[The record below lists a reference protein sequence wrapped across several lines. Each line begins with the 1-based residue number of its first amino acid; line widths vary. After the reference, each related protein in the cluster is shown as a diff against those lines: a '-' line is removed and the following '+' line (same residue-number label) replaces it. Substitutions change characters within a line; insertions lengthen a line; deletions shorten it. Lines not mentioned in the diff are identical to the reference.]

1 MSLRRL
7 LHLHATGVAIWNLA
21 WQLLG
26 DRNGW
31 LALLNA
37 WSFWILSSGTLA
49 GILAWLPRRPG
60 LAAAIGGLGAAH
72 LIRHTPWMTAPL
84 RRHPPRPRG
93 PLAATPGSATQPP
106 SENGAPLSLF
116 SMNLLHRPRPLTPL
130 LHLLAE
136 RRPTL
141 ALFQEAIP
149 SLAGQL
155 DRELAPLYPY
165 RTWIPD
171 RARNMGLGIMARVPF
186 AVTGLWRHPDFE
198 AHALRVT
205 VPMEA
210 LGLENPGELDVY
222 SVHFVSPINDV
233 RIHGFTRLLRI
244 REAQIRQILDEVHR
258 RGRPALLAGDWN
270 TTESTRA
277 YRMATQTLQDAWLQA
292 GRGPGWTWPCSAI
305 PLADLAIP
313 PLLRLDYLFL
323 TGRHQGPALH
333 VQAMEVIRGP
343 FGSDHA
349 ALWAELRVE
358 WPAAPD
364 IVPPGQ
370 RGTRPRPAR

>member
-72 LIRHTPWMTAPL
+72 LFRHTPWMAATLRRQAPL
-84 RRHPPRPRG
+84 AVTRG
-93 PLAATPGSATQPP
+93 AATGPSAAD
-106 SENGAPLSLF
+106 GAPLSLF

-136 RRPTL
+136 RRPTF

-149 SLAGQL
+149 ALAGQL

-165 RTWIPD
+165 RAWVPD
-171 RARNMGLGIMARVPF
+171 LARNMGLGVMARVPF

-205 VPMEA
+205 VPVEA
-210 LGLENPGELDVY
+210 LGLTNRGELDVY

-233 RIHGFTRLLRI
+233 RIHGFTRLLQI

-277 YRMATQTLQDAWLQA
+277 YRMATQVLQDGWLQA
-292 GRGPGWTWPCSAI
+292 GHGPGWTWPCSAS
-305 PLADLAIP
+305 PFADLAIP
-313 PLLRLDYLFL
+313 PLLRLDYLLL
-323 TGRHQGPALH
+323 TGQRQRPALH
-333 VQAMEVIRGP
+333 VQAMEVVRGP

-349 ALWAELRVE
+349 PLWAELMV
-358 WPAAPD
+358 A
-364 IVPPGQ
+364 
-370 RGTRPRPAR
+370 